1 MKSCNE
7 RKKYLLGGEIVYPCE
22 LIEIRDGFGI
32 LKYLVDRQHIVG
44 SLIIPPE
51 TISYAFYWTDRPYVL
66 YSWFNSD
73 CQVIGHYFNVADSVS
88 LSAHEFSWRDL
99 IVDILIL
106 PAGQIE
112 ILDEDEIPE
121 SLDSEMKKRIESVKQ
136 LILQNHQT
144 IIDETSRILNRKNST
159 RICTD

>member
-22 LIEIRDGFGI
+22 LIALRDEFGI

-44 SLIIPPE
+44 SLIITPD

-66 YSWFNSD
+66 YSWFNSNG
-73 CQVIGHYFNVADSVS
+73 QVIGHYFNVADSIS

-121 SLDSEMKKRIESVKQ
+121 SLDPDMRKHIESIKQ

-144 IIDETSRILNRKNST
+144 IIDEISEILNSKK
-159 RICTD
+159 

>member
-22 LIEIRDGFGI
+22 LITLRDGFGI

-44 SLIIPPE
+44 SLIIPPD
-51 TISYAFYWTDRPYVL
+51 TVSYAFYWTDRPYVL
-66 YSWFNSD
+66 YSWFHKDSRA
-73 CQVIGHYFNVADSVS
+73 IGYYFNVADSVF
-88 LSAHEFSWRDL
+88 LSIQEFSWRDL
-99 IVDILIL
+99 IVDILVL

-112 ILDEDEIPE
+112 VLDEDEIPA
-121 SLDSEMKKRIESVKQ
+121 SLDPDMKKHIESVRE

-144 IIDETSRILNRKNST
+144 IIDETSEIPHRKK
-159 RICTD
+159 

>member
-7 RKKYLLGGEIVYPCE
+7 RKKYLLGDEIVYPCE
-22 LIEIRDGFGI
+22 LIALRDDFGI
-32 LKYLVDRQHIVG
+32 LKYLVNRQHKVG

-66 YSWFNSD
+66 YNWFNKDS
-73 CQVIGHYFNVADSVS
+73 QAIGYYFNIADSVS
-88 LSAHEFSWRDL
+88 LSAYEFSWRDL

-112 ILDEDEIPE
+112 ILDEDEIPA
-121 SLDSEMKKRIESVKQ
+121 SLDPEMKKHIESVKQ
-136 LILQNHQT
+136 FILQNHQT
-144 IIDETSRILNRKNST
+144 IIDETSEILNLYIN
-159 RICTD
+159 